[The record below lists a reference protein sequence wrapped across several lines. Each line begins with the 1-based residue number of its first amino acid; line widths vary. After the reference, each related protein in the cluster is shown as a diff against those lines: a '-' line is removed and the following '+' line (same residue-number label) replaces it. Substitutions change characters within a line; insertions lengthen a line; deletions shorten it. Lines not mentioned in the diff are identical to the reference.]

1 VSVTECVVVTEAPVS
16 LLAVEEAYE
25 TSGEYTTFEDP
36 VRSVVQVTVL
46 LVDSAV
52 LVTFEIA

>member
-1 VSVTECVVVTEAPVS
+1 VVVTEAPVS